1 MFFKLFSPLLTSS
14 HLFSPLSPLLTS
26 SPHFISL
33 NSCLAPQLFSP
44 FRTCSQHFSPSLNP
58 FLTPSCL
65 ALAPLNFSHRLS
77 TFLASSQLFSR
88 PFSSCLSSSQL
99 FARALNFSHL
109 TSTLFSPL
117 LVSSQLFSTF
127 STCVQ
132 HYPPFPTLLAFR
144 VNSSHLASAFLTFL
158 NSFRLS
164 TFLTATLL
172 ASSPLRLSVLN
183 SCQHF
188 CQLLSAFLKSL
199 FTSS

>member
-1 MFFKLFSPLLTSS
+1 MFFKLCSPLLTSS
-14 HLFSPLSPLLTS
+14 HLFSPLLTSLTSSHLFSTSHSTLVSPLLVS
-26 SPHFISL
+26 
-33 NSCLAPQLFSP
+33 PQLFSP
-44 FRTCSQHFSPSLNP
+44 FRTYSQ
-58 FLTPSCL
+58 SCL

-117 LVSSQLFSTF
+117 LVASQLFSTF

-132 HYPPFPTLLAFR
+132 LYPPFPTLLTFR
-144 VNSSHLASAFLTFL
+144 VNSSHLAPAFLTFL

-164 TFLTATLL
+164 TFLTATLF